1 MYSMKMIVIRDTELL
16 KGKKLV
22 ATIGFFDGVHLGHRF
37 LIDELKKIAQERN
50 QPSAVITF
58 PEHPRAV
65 LHADYQPKL
74 LNSFD
79 EKLEQLATTGIDYCI
94 VLDFTVELSRLTAQ
108 EFISSILAEKLHVA
122 ALLIGYDHRFGR
134 DRKDGFEQYVAYGA
148 ASGMEVIKASPYDE
162 GRTAVSSS
170 EIRRLLTEG
179 KVEEAD
185 RLLTYPYQ
193 LQGTIVNGY
202 KVGRKL
208 GFPTANIQVDEPFKI
223 IPGIGVYAVWVYL
236 KGEKYKGMLYIGDRP
251 TLDNG
256 KNITLEVNI
265 LDFSGD
271 IYNNEIIVAFIYY
284 VRGDVKFNSLDEL
297 KEQLGRD
304 RVIVDRLLTENNT
317 PPTLPRE
324 GSKDTTGY

>member
-1 MYSMKMIVIRDTELL
+1 MIVIRDTELL
-16 KGKKLV
+16 KGKRLA

-37 LIDELKKIAQERN
+37 LIDELKEVAQARHL
-50 QPSAVITF
+50 PSAVITF

-65 LHADYQPKL
+65 LQSDYQPKL
-74 LNSFD
+74 LNSFE
-79 EKLEQLATTGIDYCI
+79 EKMDLLASTGVDYCI

-108 EFISSILAEKLHVA
+108 VFISNILADNFHVG

-148 ASGMEVIKASPYDE
+148 ACGMEVIKASPYDE
-162 GRTAVSSS
+162 GRTTVSSS
-170 EIRRLLTEG
+170 EIRSLLAG
-179 KVEEAD
+179 CRVEEAE

-193 LQGTIVNGY
+193 LRGTIVNGY

-236 KGEKYKGMLYIGDRP
+236 KDKRYKGMLYIGDRP
-251 TLDNG
+251 TLENG
-256 KNITLEVNI
+256 NNITLEVNI

-271 IYNNEIIVAFIYY
+271 IYNNEITVAFIYY
-284 VRGDVKFNSLDEL
+284 VRDDVKFGSLEEL
-297 KEQLGRD
+297 KMQLGRD
-304 RVIVDRLLTENNT
+304 RDTVDKLLTE
-317 PPTLPRE
+317 
-324 GSKDTTGY
+324 